1 MIYTPN
7 ITISNIPKKAYS
19 YTVNGHSA
27 IKWIID

>member
-1 MIYTPN
+1 M
-7 ITISNIPKKAYS
+7 PKKAYS